1 MHTFE
6 LLCPCC
12 AYFYRFLYRMLSS
25 PPHQPNQNRLLAA
38 LPAAEFERLKPYL
51 ELVHLPLGD
60 VLCESGGRLSYV
72 YFPSFYH
79 HLLALYTG
87 EWRVIRDR
95 RGGQ

>member
-1 MHTFE
+1 MQTFDY
-6 LLCPCC
+6 CAPGC

-38 LPAAEFERLKPYL
+38 LPAVEFERLKPHL

-72 YFPSFYH
+72 YFPIFFDQRRDDHYH
-79 HLLALYTG
+79 
-87 EWRVIRDR
+87 
-95 RGGQ
+95 